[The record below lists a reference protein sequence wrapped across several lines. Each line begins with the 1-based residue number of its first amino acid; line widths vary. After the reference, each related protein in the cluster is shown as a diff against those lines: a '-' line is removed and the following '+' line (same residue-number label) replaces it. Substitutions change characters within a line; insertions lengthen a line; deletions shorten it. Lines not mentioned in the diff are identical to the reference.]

1 MTPSTSTITLAGK
14 RFKVSRD
21 AKGTC
26 FIGDETA
33 AAFTERMTLLGRKEV
48 LADLKG
54 LTSTKSARSAWAKH
68 RAREREGGR

>member
-1 MTPSTSTITLAGK
+1 MTLPTSTITLGGK

-33 AAFTERMTLLGRKEV
+33 AAFVERMILLNRQDV
-48 LADLKG
+48 LADLREITG
-54 LTSTKSARSAWAKH
+54 TKSARSAWAQH
-68 RAREREGGR
+68 RAREREAGR